1 MATQGFLF
9 LSIEKKE
16 DPVIENIS
24 PTVLENQKADGTIL
38 SFAEILCIN
47 NVLTYCSVLEP

>member
-1 MATQGFLF
+1 MATQEFLF
-9 LSIEKKE
+9 LGIEKKE
-16 DPVIENIS
+16 DPVRENIS

-38 SFAEILCIN
+38 SFAETLCIN